1 MDRGHI
7 LAILH
12 QIQRWSELS
21 CPAVSNIAGG
31 SWDTPVFVGLRDR
44 WPWGFFRARRS
55 GRSKSSLGM
64 LRREDKHGSGGK
76 VPQKMFFQFGLS
88 SKLEDKRKDSTS
100 YFWPVWNMRIQFW
113 QGINSSN
120 GCFNHIEMP
129 RRSFF
134 CAWTIGCWSWFHAK
148 STSGAVNLYHFFRNL
163 KLFNFCLGWC
173 RFLYYDLI
181 SKWR

>member
-44 WPWGFFRARRS
+44 WPWGFFGHAA
-55 GRSKSSLGM
+55 
-64 LRREDKHGSGGK
+64 
-76 VPQKMFFQFGLS
+76 
-88 SKLEDKRKDSTS
+88 LEDQRAVWGCSEGRKNSAET
-100 YFWPVWNMRIQFW
+100 NMEVEEKSPKDEDPNLTRY
-113 QGINSSN
+113 NSSN
-120 GCFNHIEMP
+120 ACFNHIEMP
-129 RRSFF
+129 RRCCF

-148 STSGAVNLYHFFRNL
+148 STSGAVNLYHFSGIWSFSVL
-163 KLFNFCLGWC
+163 V
-173 RFLYYDLI
+173 
-181 SKWR
+181 